1 MTKQPLWIRVLRIV
15 ARVWSLL
22 SIAFL
27 LVMFIGEAL
36 SSPWVWPTWSEWVGL
51 ALFPVGVTI
60 GLVLAWWREGLG
72 GAIAVGSLALFYL
85 WDLIRTGTFPSGP
98 FFLLVAAPGFLFLIC
113 WFLFRSGAL
122 GQTGEP

>member
-72 GAIAVGSLALFYL
+72 GAIAVGSLAVFYL
-85 WDLIRTGTFPSGP
+85 WDLIRSRTFPGGP
-98 FFLLVAAPGFLFLIC
+98 FFLLIAAPGFLFLIC
-113 WFLFRSGAL
+113 WFLSRSSAL